1 MTWDRRHSKLE
12 AMMLDILKKSKKP
25 MTIAQIVEA
34 IQLREPDIFTGKTP
48 SNSLFSIIYRNE
60 IKRESLAQ
68 KTLFK
73 KIKQGSST
81 FYTPN
86 K

>member
-12 AMMLDILKKSKKP
+12 SMMLDILKKSKKP
-25 MTIAQIVEA
+25 MTIAQIVEV
-34 IQLREPDIFTGKTP
+34 IQLREPNIFTGKTP
-48 SNSLFSIIYRNE
+48 NNSLFSIIYRNE
-60 IKRESLAQ
+60 IKRESLGQ

-73 KIKQGSST
+73 KSKQGNST
-81 FYTPN
+81 FYTKN